1 MWPLKDFKAVSV
13 TWASGACQLLLT
25 LISRQAGRTKRPSWF
40 NVAESDLCVCLLCK
54 FMQNRLMLKCCIS
67 TRDTEIQIQPIL
79 SELFPESKAQSGTIP
94 TKNATP
100 TWARSPGSVGNLRSM
115 GIDWFHQESLYGSGS
130 KRNFFMLPT
139 VLGVRSCYSPPGQQ
153 GCLAVAARQQR
164 WAHMGCQR
172 FYKGQKGGW
181 GGRDGEGWRALRC
194 IHTLNTPQCA
204 PPSA

>member
-1 MWPLKDFKAVSV
+1 
-13 TWASGACQLLLT
+13 
-25 LISRQAGRTKRPSWF
+25 
-40 NVAESDLCVCLLCK
+40 
-54 FMQNRLMLKCCIS
+54 MLKCCIS

-79 SELFPESKAQSGTIP
+79 SELFPESGTIP

-164 WAHMGCQR
+164 WAHVGCQR

-181 GGRDGEGWRALRC
+181 GREGWGGMESVALHSHSEYSSVCSSFCLEPARSRFFPQVLVLFMITEVMC
-194 IHTLNTPQCA
+194 TVTENGLLNPAAVGLLSC
-204 PPSA
+204 SVSVG